1 MMLSVVRH
9 IPITEVLKWKTPSY
23 ETLLLPDIGHS
34 FGRCLNIYQQRV
46 QYTESSGFRR
56 YLSNI
61 LSCIFYQI
69 LTKITRENLAV
80 MWTKKEAVEFNA
92 NVQEEL
98 GLL

>member
-1 MMLSVVRH
+1 MLSIVIH
-9 IPITEVLKWKTPSY
+9 IPIAEMLKWKTPSY

-61 LSCIFYQI
+61 LSCIFFFYQI

-92 NVQEEL
+92 SV
-98 GLL
+98 